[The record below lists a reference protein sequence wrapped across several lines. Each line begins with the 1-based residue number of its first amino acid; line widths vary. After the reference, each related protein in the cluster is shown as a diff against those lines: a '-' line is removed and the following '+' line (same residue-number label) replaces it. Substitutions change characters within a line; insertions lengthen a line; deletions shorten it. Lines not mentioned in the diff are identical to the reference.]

1 MIWAERALWLDGV
14 RWRGPALTPHS
25 DNTPARM
32 NFTYADYFG
41 RTPSTGYE
49 TLIYDCMIGDS
60 TLFQR
65 VDMVEAGWSAIEPLQ
80 KAWGAA
86 RPEDFPNYAAGSW
99 GPEEAEELL
108 RRDGR
113 HWRSTA

>member
-1 MIWAERALWLDGV
+1 
-14 RWRGPALTPHS
+14 
-25 DNTPARM
+25 
-32 NFTYADYFG
+32 
-41 RTPSTGYE
+41 
-49 TLIYDCMIGDS
+49 
-60 TLFQR
+60 
-65 VDMVEAGWSAIEPLQ
+65 MVEAGWSAIEPLH

-86 RPEDFPNYAAGSW
+86 RPSDFPNYAAGSW